1 MSCLGEQIN
10 QSALGEISRIDIGPG
25 EDKEDHMKH
34 MTTYIKGLTIAGVVL
49 GLGIQAVGSSG
60 QQGEKKPQLT
70 KGPAAVVIEDN
81 LPPVDRQLVQ
91 VSDDKQTASSREE
104 GLYRPPPRGAPGGR
118 VGGGTRGPMNDLPL
132 LLALVPDHVGL
143 SSEVQPRLV
152 WYLSKATAYPVEF
165 TLINEKEVTPLVE
178 KRLSS
183 PTESGIHIIS
193 LADYDLKLEKGK
205 TYQWFV
211 SLISDPEHRAADIIG
226 GGMIEVGD
234 VTASLR
240 EGLRNA
246 NSIEATRLWAQ
257 AGFWYDALSIIS
269 TNIQANPSNPEMHHL
284 RASLLEA
291 VDLNTPAQ
299 ADRLYGL

>member
-1 MSCLGEQIN
+1 M
-10 QSALGEISRIDIGPG
+10 R
-25 EDKEDHMKH
+25 H
-34 MTTYIKGLTIAGVVL
+34 TTTFIKWLAIAGVIL
-49 GLGIQAVGSSG
+49 GFGIQTVGGSG
-60 QQGEKKPQLT
+60 QTAQDTRQPT
-70 KGPAAVVIEDN
+70 KGPASVVIEDN

-104 GLYRPPPRGAPGGR
+104 GLYQPPQRGAPGGR
-118 VGGGTRGPMNDLPL
+118 VGGGTRGPMADLPFL
-132 LLALVPDHVGL
+132 WALVPDHVGL

-152 WYLSKATAYPVEF
+152 WYLSKGTAYPLEF
-165 TLINEKEVTPLVE
+165 TLIDEAGVTPIIE

-183 PTESGIHIIS
+183 PTESGIHIIQ

-211 SLISDPEHRAADIIG
+211 SLISDPEHRSADIIG

-234 VTASLR
+234 APASLK
-240 EGLRNA
+240 EDLRNA
-246 NSIEATRLWAQ
+246 NSVEATKLWAQ
-257 AGFWYDALSIIS
+257 AGFWYDALGVIS

-291 VDLNTPAQ
+291 VDLDAPAQ
-299 ADRLYGL
+299 VDRLHGL

>member
-1 MSCLGEQIN
+1 M
-10 QSALGEISRIDIGPG
+10 R
-25 EDKEDHMKH
+25 H
-34 MTTYIKGLTIAGVVL
+34 TTTFITWLAIAGVIL
-49 GLGIQAVGSSG
+49 GFGIQTVGGSG
-60 QQGEKKPQLT
+60 QTGQNTRQPT
-70 KGPAAVVIEDN
+70 KGPASVVIEDN

-104 GLYRPPPRGAPGGR
+104 GLYQPPQRGAPGGR
-118 VGGGTRGPMNDLPL
+118 VGGGTRGPMADLPFL
-132 LLALVPDHVGL
+132 WALVPDHVGL

-152 WYLSKATAYPVEF
+152 WYLSKGTAYPLEF
-165 TLINEKEVTPLVE
+165 TLIDEAGVTPIIE

-183 PTESGIHIIS
+183 PTESGIHIIQ

-211 SLISDPEHRAADIIG
+211 SLISDPEHRSADIIG

-234 VTASLR
+234 APASLK
-240 EGLRNA
+240 EDLRNA
-246 NSIEATRLWAQ
+246 NSVEATKLWAQ
-257 AGFWYDALSIIS
+257 AGFWYDALGVIS

-291 VDLNTPAQ
+291 VDLDAPAQ
-299 ADRLYGL
+299 VDRLHGL